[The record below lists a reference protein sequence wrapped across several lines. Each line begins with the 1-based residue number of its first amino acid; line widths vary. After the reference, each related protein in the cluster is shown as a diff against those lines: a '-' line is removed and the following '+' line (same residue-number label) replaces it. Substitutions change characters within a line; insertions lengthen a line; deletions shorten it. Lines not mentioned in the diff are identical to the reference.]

1 MSVNTL
7 SLKAPLKGRRA
18 TRERTRIYGTVKFLG
33 QSVQGRVVDLS
44 ASGLALDLSAPFAA
58 GSGSK
63 VAIESEELGALEGI
77 VKWNRS
83 GRLGIEFHANS
94 NASAQVSSYF
104 RFFHKP
110 VKPVLAR

>member
-1 MSVNTL
+1 MTVTTVSPKAV
-7 SLKAPLKGRRA
+7 LKSRRA

-33 QSVQGRVVDLS
+33 QSVTGRVVDLS

-58 GSGSK
+58 GTGSK

-83 GRLGIEFHANS
+83 GRLGIQFHANS

-104 RFFHKP
+104 RFFHKA
-110 VKPVLAR
+110 VKPVLTR